1 MSQYERVVQ
10 ATEVEFDRYIG
21 SHPIVPHV
29 MSGKMSREQY
39 ITYLRET
46 YHMVRHTPRML
57 ALAAARCED
66 HYRGLRNWFIEQTDE
81 ENGHDLF
88 CIKDLR
94 HLGVDP
100 DDVLAGG
107 PLPGAWGLV
116 SQNYFMA
123 TYGNPAGI
131 LGVASIT
138 EGLGATTAGGMADIL
153 VSAYGMRS
161 DCVTFLRSH
170 SGFDARHL
178 EETRRAIDTLISS
191 EDDIQAVI
199 HGRRM
204 TIFYY
209 ARMFSDCLENPYR
222 SAMPEPADDEIVS
235 IAAE

>member
-1 MSQYERVVQ
+1 MSRYELVVD
-10 ATEVEFDRYIG
+10 ATQVEFDRHIG
-21 SHPIVPHV
+21 THPIIPHV
-29 MSGKMSREQY
+29 MSGNMSREQY
-39 ITYLRET
+39 TTYLRET

-57 ALAAARCED
+57 ALAAAKCED
-66 HYRGLRNWFIEQTDE
+66 SYRGLRNWFIEQTEE

-88 CIKDLR
+88 CLKDLR
-94 HLGVDP
+94 HLGQDADEV
-100 DDVLAGG
+100 VASG

-116 SQNYFMA
+116 CQNYFMA

-153 VSAYGMRS
+153 VSAYGLGT

-170 SGFDARHL
+170 SGFDAKHL
-178 EETRRAIDTLISS
+178 EETKRAINDLVTTD
-191 EDDIQAVI
+191 EDQAAVI

-209 ARMFSDCLENPYR
+209 ARMFSDCLENPYEGSMR
-222 SAMPEPADDEIVS
+222 PSGKKVVEIVP
-235 IAAE
+235 A